1 MKILILGAG
10 RVGESVAESLIS
22 EKNDITVVD
31 TDGVRL
37 RDLESRFDLRGV
49 VGNGI
54 SPEVLS
60 EAGAADTDMLIA
72 CTSQDETNLVACK
85 VAQVLFNIPTRIVRV
100 RSVALKSQQALLEDS
115 GFAVT
120 HAFCPEEALMGYIGK
135 LVRYPEA
142 LQVREFAQ
150 GHAALASVRARGG
163 APVVGLSV
171 ADVRQNL
178 PNGAVCVVG
187 IYRRFHHEADRLV
200 PIEGNTRIEPGDE
213 VFVLSDKEHL
223 GEVLAAFNRQVG
235 EQEQPVRR
243 VMIAGGGRVGM
254 RLARALTKESK
265 RFQVKIIEKGE
276 SRCVYLASR
285 LSSDVLVLKGDATD
299 EKLMEEENVEDVDLF
314 VAITD
319 DDEDNIMSCLL
330 AKKLGATRVLALIN
344 RRTYADLMHGTQ
356 IDIALS
362 PAQATLGEL
371 LAYVRQGDVQA
382 VHSLRRGVAE
392 AIEIVARGDA
402 KTSRVVGKRVGSLR
416 LPHDVH
422 IGMIVRGLPEPDA
435 RNTNGSEAPERE
447 GQAADAKEP
456 PQVIVPT
463 SGTIIQSNDHVILF
477 LPNKRLVHEVES
489 LFRVGVT
496 FF

>member
-10 RVGESVAESLIS
+10 RVGESVAESLLG
-22 EKNDITVVD
+22 EKNDITVID

-37 RDLESRFDLRGV
+37 RDLETRFDLRGV

-54 SPEVLS
+54 SPDVLA

-85 VAQVLFNIPTRIVRV
+85 VAQVVFNIPTRIVRV
-100 RSVALKSQQALLEDS
+100 RSIALKSHPALLEEG
-115 GFAVT
+115 GFGVT

-150 GHAALASVRARGG
+150 GYAALASVRARGG
-163 APVVGLSV
+163 APLVGLSV
-171 ADVRQNL
+171 ADVQQNL
-178 PNGAVCVVG
+178 PQGAVRVVG

-200 PIEGNTRIEPGDE
+200 SVEGSTRIEPGDE

-223 GEVLAAFNRQVG
+223 GDVLAAFNRQVG
-235 EQEQPVRR
+235 ELEQPVRR
-243 VMIAGGGRVGM
+243 VMVAGGGRVGM
-254 RLARALTKESK
+254 RLARSLTKDSK
-265 RFQVKIIEKGE
+265 RFQVKIIEKHE

-285 LSSDVLVLKGDATD
+285 LSSDVLVLRGDATD
-299 EKLMEEENVEDVDLF
+299 ENLMEEENVEDVDLF
-314 VAITD
+314 IAITD

-392 AIEIVARGDA
+392 AIEIVARGDV

>member
-49 VGNGI
+49 VGNGC

-223 GEVLAAFNRQVG
+223 GEVLAGFNRQVG

-402 KTSRVVGKRVGSLR
+402 KTSRVVGKRVGNLR

-447 GQAADAKEP
+447 GQEDDDKRPVE
-456 PQVIVPT
+456 VIVPT
-463 SGTIIQSNDHVILF
+463 SGTVIQSNDHVILF
-477 LPNKRLVHEVES
+477 LPNKRLVHEVEA

>member
-10 RVGESVAESLIS
+10 RVGESVAESLLS
-22 EKNDITVVD
+22 EKNDITVID

-54 SPEVLS
+54 SPDVLS

-85 VAQVLFNIPTRIVRV
+85 IAQVVFNIPTRIVRV
-100 RSVALKSQQALLEDS
+100 RSVAVKSQAELLGDK
-115 GFAVT
+115 GFGVT
-120 HAFCPEEALMGYIGK
+120 HAFCPEEALMSYIGK
-135 LVRYPEA
+135 LVQYPEA
-142 LQVREFAQ
+142 LQVRAFAQ
-150 GHAALASVRARGG
+150 GHVALASVRARGG

-178 PNGAVCVVG
+178 PHGAVRVVG
-187 IYRRFHHEADRLV
+187 VYRRFHHEADRMV
-200 PIEGNTRIEPGDE
+200 PIEGSTRIEPGDE
-213 VFVLSDKEHL
+213 VFVLSEKKYL

-235 EQEQPVRR
+235 EQAQPVRR
-243 VMIAGGGRVGM
+243 VMVAGGGRVGM

-265 RFQVKIIEKGE
+265 RFQIKIIEE
-276 SRCVYLASR
+276 SEDRCVYLASR

-299 EKLMEEENVEDVDLF
+299 EDLMEEENVEDVDLF

-402 KTSRVVGKRVGSLR
+402 KTSRVVGHRVGSLR
-416 LPHDVH
+416 LPREVH
-422 IGMIVRGLPEPDA
+422 VGLIVRGLPEPDA
-435 RNTNGSEAPERE
+435 RNTNGSESPERE
-447 GQAADAKEP
+447 GQAPVAPGDVE
-456 PQVIVPT
+456 VIVPT
-463 SGTIIQSNDHVILF
+463 SGTIVQSNDHIILF

>member
-10 RVGESVAESLIS
+10 RVGESVAESLLG
-22 EKNDITVVD
+22 EKNDITVID

-37 RDLESRFDLRGV
+37 RDLETRFDLRGV

-54 SPEVLS
+54 SPDVLA

-85 VAQVLFNIPTRIVRV
+85 VAQVVFNIPTRIVRV
-100 RSVALKSQQALLEDS
+100 RSIALKSHPALLEEG
-115 GFAVT
+115 GFGVT

-150 GHAALASVRARGG
+150 GYAALASVRARGG
-163 APVVGLSV
+163 APLVGLSV
-171 ADVRQNL
+171 ADVQQNL
-178 PNGAVCVVG
+178 PQGAVRVVG

-200 PIEGNTRIEPGDE
+200 SVEGSTRIEPGDE

-223 GEVLAAFNRQVG
+223 GDVLAAFNRQVG
-235 EQEQPVRR
+235 ELEQPVRR
-243 VMIAGGGRVGM
+243 VMVAGGGRVGM
-254 RLARALTKESK
+254 RLARSLTKDSK
-265 RFQVKIIEKGE
+265 RFQVKIIEKHE

-285 LSSDVLVLKGDATD
+285 LSSDVLVLRGDATD
-299 EKLMEEENVEDVDLF
+299 ENLMEEENVEDVDLF
-314 VAITD
+314 IAITD

>member
-10 RVGESVAESLIS
+10 RVGESVAESLLG
-22 EKNDITVVD
+22 EKNDITVID

-37 RDLESRFDLRGV
+37 RDLETRFDLRGV

-54 SPEVLS
+54 SPDVLA

-85 VAQVLFNIPTRIVRV
+85 VAQVVFNIPTRIVRV
-100 RSVALKSQQALLEDS
+100 RSIALKSHPALLEEG
-115 GFAVT
+115 GFGVT

-150 GHAALASVRARGG
+150 GYAALASVRARGG
-163 APVVGLSV
+163 APLVGLSV
-171 ADVRQNL
+171 ADVQQNL
-178 PNGAVCVVG
+178 PQGAVRVVG

-200 PIEGNTRIEPGDE
+200 SVEGSTRIEPGDE

-223 GEVLAAFNRQVG
+223 GDVLAAFNRQVG
-235 EQEQPVRR
+235 ELEQPVRR
-243 VMIAGGGRVGM
+243 VMVAGGGRVGM
-254 RLARALTKESK
+254 RLARSLTKDSK
-265 RFQVKIIEKGE
+265 RFQVKIIEKHE

-285 LSSDVLVLKGDATD
+285 LSSDVLVLRGDATD
-299 EKLMEEENVEDVDLF
+299 ENLMEEENVEDVDLF
-314 VAITD
+314 IAITD

-447 GQAADAKEP
+447 GQATDAKEP

>member
-10 RVGESVAESLIS
+10 RVGESVAESLLS
-22 EKNDITVVD
+22 EKNDITVID

-37 RDLESRFDLRGV
+37 RDLEGRFDLRGV

-54 SPEVLS
+54 SPEVLA

-72 CTSQDETNLVACK
+72 CTSQDETNLTACK
-85 VAQVLFNIPTRIVRV
+85 IAQVLFNIPTRIVRV
-100 RSVALKSQQALLEDS
+100 RSVALKSHAELLSDT
-115 GFAVT
+115 GFGVT

-135 LVRYPEA
+135 LVTYPEA

-150 GHAALASVRARGG
+150 GHVALASVRARGG

-178 PNGAVCVVG
+178 PHGTVRVVG
-187 IYRRFHHEADRLV
+187 VYRRFHHEADRLV
-200 PIEGNTRIEPGDE
+200 PTEGSTRIEPGDE
-213 VFVLSDKEHL
+213 VFVLSDKDNL
-223 GEVLAAFNRQVG
+223 GDVLAAFNRQVG
-235 EQEQPVRR
+235 EQAEVVRR
-243 VMIAGGGRVGM
+243 VMVAGGGRVGM
-254 RLARALTKESK
+254 RLARALTKESR
-265 RFQVKIIEKGE
+265 RFQVKIIEKSE
-276 SRCVYLASR
+276 DRCVYLASR
-285 LSSDVLVLKGDATD
+285 LPSDVLVLKGDATD
-299 EKLMEEENVEDVDLF
+299 ETLMENENVEDVDLF

-402 KTSRVVGKRVGSLR
+402 KTSRAVGRRVGSLR
-416 LPHDVH
+416 LPRDVH
-422 IGMIVRGLPEPDA
+422 IGMIVRGLPAPDA
-435 RNTNGSEAPERE
+435 RNTNGSETAERDE
-447 GQAADAKEP
+447 EERNDEQVE
-456 PQVIVPT
+456 VIVPT

-477 LPNKRLVHEVES
+477 LPNKRLVHEVEA

>member
-10 RVGESVAESLIS
+10 RVGESVAESLLG
-22 EKNDITVVD
+22 EKNDITVID

-37 RDLESRFDLRGV
+37 RDLETRFDLRGV

-54 SPEVLS
+54 SPDVLA

-85 VAQVLFNIPTRIVRV
+85 VAQVVFNIPTRIVRV
-100 RSVALKSQQALLEDS
+100 RSIALKNHPALLEEG
-115 GFAVT
+115 GFGVT

-150 GHAALASVRARGG
+150 GYAALASVRARGG
-163 APVVGLSV
+163 APLVGLSV
-171 ADVRQNL
+171 ADVPQNL
-178 PNGAVCVVG
+178 PQGAVRVVG
-187 IYRRFHHEADRLV
+187 VYRRFHHEADRLV
-200 PIEGNTRIEPGDE
+200 SVEGSTRIEPGDE

-223 GEVLAAFNRQVG
+223 GDVLAAFNRQVG
-235 EQEQPVRR
+235 ELEQPVRR
-243 VMIAGGGRVGM
+243 VMVAGGGRVGM
-254 RLARALTKESK
+254 RLARSLTKDSK
-265 RFQVKIIEKGE
+265 RFQVKIIEKHE

-285 LSSDVLVLKGDATD
+285 LSSDVLVLRGDATD
-299 EKLMEEENVEDVDLF
+299 ENLMEEENVEDVDLF
-314 VAITD
+314 IAITD

-447 GQAADAKEP
+447 GLAVDAKES

>member
-10 RVGESVAESLIS
+10 RVGESVAESLLS
-22 EKNDITVVD
+22 EKNDITVID

-54 SPEVLS
+54 SPDVLA
-60 EAGAADTDMLIA
+60 EAGGADTDMLIA
-72 CTSQDETNLVACK
+72 CTSQDETNLTACK
-85 VAQVLFNIPTRIVRV
+85 IAQVLFHIPTRIVRV
-100 RSVALKSQQALLEDS
+100 RSVALKSHPELLDDA
-115 GFAVT
+115 GFGVT

-135 LVRYPEA
+135 LVTYPEA

-150 GHAALASVRARGG
+150 GNAALASVRARGG

-171 ADVRQNL
+171 SDVRQHL
-178 PNGAVCVVG
+178 PEGAVRVVG
-187 IYRRFHHEADRLV
+187 VYRRFHHEADRMV
-200 PIEGNTRIEPGDE
+200 PIAASTRIEPGDE
-213 VFVLSDKEHL
+213 VFVLSDKQHL

-243 VMIAGGGRVGM
+243 VMVAGGGRVGM
-254 RLARALTKESK
+254 RLARFLTKESK
-265 RFQVKIIEKGE
+265 RFQIKIIEKSE
-276 SRCVYLASR
+276 DRCVYLASR

-299 EKLMEEENVEDVDLF
+299 ENLMEEENVEDVDLF

-402 KTSRVVGKRVGSLR
+402 KTSRVVGRRIGSLR
-416 LPHDVH
+416 LPREVH
-422 IGMIVRGLPEPDA
+422 VGLIVRGLPEPDA
-435 RNTNGSEAPERE
+435 RNTNGSESPERE
-447 GQAADAKEP
+447 GQTLAAPGDVE
-456 PQVIVPT
+456 VIVPT
-463 SGTIIQSNDHVILF
+463 SGTIVQSNDHVILF

>member
-10 RVGESVAESLIS
+10 RVGESVAESLLG
-22 EKNDITVVD
+22 EKNDITVID

-37 RDLESRFDLRGV
+37 RDLETRFDLRGV

-54 SPEVLS
+54 SPDVLA

-85 VAQVLFNIPTRIVRV
+85 VAQVVFNIPTRIVRV
-100 RSVALKSQQALLEDS
+100 RSIALKNHPALLEEG
-115 GFAVT
+115 GFGVT

-150 GHAALASVRARGG
+150 GYAALASVRARGG
-163 APVVGLSV
+163 APLVGLSV
-171 ADVRQNL
+171 ADVPQNL
-178 PNGAVCVVG
+178 PQGAVRVVG
-187 IYRRFHHEADRLV
+187 VYRRFHHEADRLV
-200 PIEGNTRIEPGDE
+200 SVEGSTRIEPGDE

-223 GEVLAAFNRQVG
+223 GDVLAAFNRQVG
-235 EQEQPVRR
+235 ELEQPVRR
-243 VMIAGGGRVGM
+243 VMVAGGGRVGM
-254 RLARALTKESK
+254 RLARSLTKDSK
-265 RFQVKIIEKGE
+265 RFQVKIIEKHE

-285 LSSDVLVLKGDATD
+285 LSSDVLVLRGDATD
-299 EKLMEEENVEDVDLF
+299 ENLMEEENVEDVDLF
-314 VAITD
+314 IAITD

-447 GQAADAKEP
+447 GLTVDAKES

>member
-10 RVGESVAESLIS
+10 RVGESVAESLLG
-22 EKNDITVVD
+22 EKNDITVID

-37 RDLESRFDLRGV
+37 RDLEARFDLRGV

-54 SPEVLS
+54 SPDVLA

-85 VAQVLFNIPTRIVRV
+85 VAQVVFNIPTRIVRV
-100 RSVALKSQQALLEDS
+100 RSMALKNQPALLEEG
-115 GFAVT
+115 GFGVT

-150 GHAALASVRARGG
+150 GYAALASVRARGG
-163 APVVGLSV
+163 APLVGLSV
-171 ADVRQNL
+171 ADVQQNL
-178 PNGAVCVVG
+178 PQGAVRVVG

-200 PIEGNTRIEPGDE
+200 SVEGSTRIEPGDE

-223 GEVLAAFNRQVG
+223 GDVLAAFNRQVG
-235 EQEQPVRR
+235 ELEQPVRR
-243 VMIAGGGRVGM
+243 VMVAGGGRVGM
-254 RLARALTKESK
+254 RLARSLTKDSK
-265 RFQVKIIEKGE
+265 RFQVKIIEKHE

-285 LSSDVLVLKGDATD
+285 LSSDVLVLRGDATD
-299 EKLMEEENVEDVDLF
+299 ENLMEEENVEDVDLF
-314 VAITD
+314 IAITD